1 MLESAMRVTGT
12 QKKDWT
18 ITKENSKERYLA
30 GAREMKEGNRMGFG
44 KMMYTRVFY
53 PDGVGDFERS
63 RGTIIGVLG
72 LPKEDI
78 DKATEAAIER
88 SKTDPWSA

>member
-1 MLESAMRVTGT
+1 MRVTGT

-18 ITKENSKERYLA
+18 ITKEKSTERYQA
-30 GAREMKEGNRMGFG
+30 GAEQKKTGDHIGFV

-63 RGTIIGVLG
+63 RGTINGVLG
-72 LPKEDI
+72 LPTEDI

-88 SKTDPWSA
+88 SKNPWGA